1 MRSLTTRTRR
11 VLATALAVAALGTAP
26 MAVSHLV
33 EDAPMHSYR
42 QSFFT
47 LLYMNFG
54 PIGAMMKGDIP
65 WDEERLKSLG
75 DTFAAIAST
84 DVTKAFPV
92 GSDKGT
98 TRAKPGIWENKADFK
113 DKFADLQAAALVLK
127 AATASGDKAAVG
139 QALKQTGG
147 ACKAC
152 HDEYKNKDYLY

>member
-1 MRSLTTRTRR
+1 MRSLTNRTRR

-33 EDAPMHSYR
+33 KEEPMQSYR
-42 QSFFT
+42 QSYFT
-47 LLYMNFG
+47 LLAMNFG
-54 PIGAMMKGDIP
+54 PIAAMMKGDMP
-65 WDEERLKSLG
+65 WDEERLKTYG
-75 DTFAAIAST
+75 ETFAAIAGT
-84 DVTKAFPV
+84 DVTRAFPV

-98 TRAKPGIWENKADFK
+98 TRAKPEIWEDKADFG
-113 DKFADLQAAALVLK
+113 DKFADLQAAALVLQ
-127 AATASGDKAAVG
+127 AATASGDKAALG